1 MGPRSRVLGRL
12 PADAGGALPS
22 QVVSGAGSGDGEHLR
37 RSGRPQCGHKR
48 PRGLQAEGGWTHT
61 EGRSGGDGQ
70 GRDAGSLPQRLEEAR
85 RAFSPEGPEQVV
97 QEGVGV
103 ARDGGR
109 GRKGRGGMGGRTKP
123 CGASEGPALARREL
137 EGLRGR
143 AIKAALGPRKTCLRI
158 PGVPADCW
166 RWHPVPQHLCCA
178 PGPRRAPPPSLPPTL
193 PKDRQ
198 GGTQLDVGFLE
209 DVSRFLTSA
218 AHGMCAGELS
228 M

>member
-97 QEGVGV
+97 
-103 ARDGGR
+103 
-109 GRKGRGGMGGRTKP
+109 
-123 CGASEGPALARREL
+123 
-137 EGLRGR
+137 
-143 AIKAALGPRKTCLRI
+143 LGPRGSWGGKRWG
-158 PGVPADCW
+158 PRQEGE
-166 RWHPVPQHLCCA
+166 RWHGRQDKALWGFRGACLGQKGTRGPAGKGNQGSTGSQEDLPEDPRGACRLLAVAPCPSAPVLC
-178 PGPRRAPPPSLPPTL
+178 PGPTTCPAPLPPPPPR
-193 PKDRQ
+193 PKTGKEAPSWMWD
-198 GGTQLDVGFLE
+198 FLRTYH
-209 DVSRFLTSA
+209 VS
-218 AHGMCAGELS
+218 
-228 M
+228 